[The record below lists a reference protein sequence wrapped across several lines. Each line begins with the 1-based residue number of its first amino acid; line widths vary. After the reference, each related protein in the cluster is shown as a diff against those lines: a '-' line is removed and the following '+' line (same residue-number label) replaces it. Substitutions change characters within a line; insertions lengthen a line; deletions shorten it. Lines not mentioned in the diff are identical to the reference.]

1 MILPVGMFWGGVFML
16 ILYTL
21 SVFVIIM
28 NYSMAKSLDHIY
40 LNMLQEGGGTW

>member
-1 MILPVGMFWGGVFML
+1 LILPVGMFWGGVFMF

-28 NYSMAKSLDHIY
+28 NYSMAKSLDYIY
-40 LNMLQEGGGTW
+40 FNLLQEGVETW